1 VVGVRTNLQRISG
14 RTVDF
19 ERRGTKCMLRGRGRG
34 MLISDRTLSKG
45 KDEYRRMDEDGKRQL
60 CVVSLDS
67 WHCKNEGW
75 RGGGRDLWKHVI

>member
-1 VVGVRTNLQRISG
+1 M
-14 RTVDF
+14 DF
-19 ERRGTKCMLRGRGRG
+19 ERRGRGIGNIRTDGRNVCSGGGGGRG

-75 RGGGRDLWKHVI
+75 RGGG

>member
-1 VVGVRTNLQRISG
+1 
-14 RTVDF
+14 
-19 ERRGTKCMLRGRGRG
+19 MLRGRGRG

-67 WHCKNEGW
+67 WHCKNEGG
-75 RGGGRDLWKHVI
+75 RGGD